1 MLSCPSRRNVREAH
15 QIWSVL
21 SPFRVSV
28 TKGNWRKKQGISNNI
43 SFSREKVFFRY
54 KDGAKHYSMGL
65 SAFKKLAQEAGTIY
79 KYGRIVLVDA
89 NAIDEYLELCREP
102 ASV

>member
-28 TKGNWRKKQGISNNI
+28 TKGNWRKK
-43 SFSREKVFFRY
+43 
-54 KDGAKHYSMGL
+54 
-65 SAFKKLAQEAGTIY
+65 LAQEAVAIY
-79 KYGRIVLVDA
+79 KYGRIVLVNA
-89 NAIDEYLELCREP
+89 NAIDEYLEMFREP